1 MFMFILRDV
10 QLLISVKKMKILS
23 FRVYCSIYG
32 YSIVNKTFSITAYI
46 LERRKMDGIYL
57 ARIRMGIIDS
67 NRVRR
72 IIIS

>member
-1 MFMFILRDV
+1 
-10 QLLISVKKMKILS
+10 MKILS
-23 FRVYCSIYG
+23 FGVAFRIYG

-46 LERRKMDGIYL
+46 LERGEADGIYL

-67 NRVRR
+67 NWIRR